1 MNLVKS
7 VKNELQSDY
16 LCLSG
21 GVALNCVSNYH
32 IQKSNLWV
40 ESHLIIKIEDTIMIQ
55 YMVGSNLHVKFLDI
69 PQEFKQY
76 LLSPCINTV

>member
-32 IQKSNLWV
+32 IQKSNLFKKIWIQPAAGDAGGALGAV
-40 ESHLIIKIEDTIMIQ
+40 MRINFILKIKKEM
-55 YMVGSNLHVKFLDI
+55 
-69 PQEFKQY
+69 
-76 LLSPCINTV
+76 